1 MASVVL
7 SDRESKARDLV
18 QAHLNDRA
26 AGIIR
31 GRVNATGVN
40 TWLVKGSNSVT
51 YVVTLEPLA
60 TCDCP
65 DHARRGGE
73 CKHIQAVRLL
83 AGPAPAPALADDRAA
98 RDALSA
104 QLEAAAKVERLA
116 RRRSRDYREECDL

>member
-1 MASVVL
+1 MASVVI

-31 GRVNATGVN
+31 ARVNATGVN
-40 TWLVKGSNSVT
+40 TWLVKGSHGTT

-83 AGPAPAPALADDRAA
+83 AGRPDAVALADVRAA
-98 RDALSA
+98 RDARSE
-104 QLEAAAKVERLA
+104 QLDAAAKAQRRA
-116 RRRSRDYREECDL
+116 RRVWQGEEV

>member
-7 SDRESKARDLV
+7 SNRESKARDLAR
-18 QAHLNDRA
+18 AHLSDRA

-40 TWLVKGSNSVT
+40 TWLVNGSNGET

-83 AGPAPAPALADDRAA
+83 AGQPPAPSLADGRAA
-98 RDALSA
+98 R
-104 QLEAAAKVERLA
+104 AAAIDARIEAQRQERLA

>member
-7 SDRESKARDLV
+7 STRESKARDLV
-18 QAHLNDRA
+18 QAHLSDRA

-40 TWLVKGSNSVT
+40 TWLVKGSHGAT

-65 DHARRGGE
+65 DHVRRGGE

-83 AGPAPAPALADDRAA
+83 AGPPPAPSLADARAA
-98 RDALSA
+98 RDAAIDARIEA
-104 QLEAAAKVERLA
+104 QRRERLA